1 MPSAS
6 DHYAAML
13 DAVDEQ
19 QLRLFGPRPAD
30 IWTGQSAAQFRFD
43 PHREL
48 DPNLAVLASWV
59 RPGDVVVD
67 VGGGAGRLSLPL
79 ALQCREVLTVEPSEG
94 MAAEYEASRQEAG
107 IANARRIPSGWM
119 EAEGVEGDVVLT
131 CDVTYFVRDI
141 VPFLEK
147 MQVAAR
153 RRVMI
158 LVWSEPPP
166 NRGADLFRRVYGE
179 PLAPMPGH
187 RELLPVLWDM
197 GVLPDAR
204 VLPASTWWEDWHL
217 PHARGGAGLGD
228 LWPLVPRGHPRHRPP
243 HLRPAVR
250 RPVRSRR
257 RRLPRHLAPAHARA
271 ADHVGDELEGIQNG
285 ESKIRSGNRRGDC
298 GCQETVE

>member
-1 MPSAS
+1 
-6 DHYAAML
+6 ML

-48 DPNLAVLASWV
+48 GPNLAVLASYIE
-59 RPGDVVVD
+59 PDDVVVD

-79 ALQCREVLTVEPSEG
+79 SLRCREVLTVEPSAG
-94 MAAEYEASRQEAG
+94 MAAEYEASRQEAD
-107 IANARRIPSGWM
+107 ISNARLVPAAWM
-119 EAEGVEGDVVLT
+119 DAQDVVGDLLVT

-141 VPFLEK
+141 VPFVEK
-147 MQVAAR
+147 MHSSAR
-153 RRVMI
+153 RRVII

-197 GVLPDAR
+197 GILPDVQVLPD
-204 VLPASTWWEDWHL
+204 PTWWEDWHYQT
-217 PHARGGAGLGD
+217 REE
-228 LWPLVPRGHPRHRPP
+228 
-243 HLRPAVR
+243 AVESAIFGR
-250 RPVRSRR
+250 WSR
-257 RRLPRHLAPAHARA
+257 
-271 ADHVGDELEGIQNG
+271 EGI
-285 ESKIRSGNRRGDC
+285 RDRARRIFNEEFLDIFEPDGD
-298 GCQETVE
+298 GYRAIWRQPMWELLITWETNLK